1 MNDVFLTPRN
11 CELANHADDSTVYL
25 FDKNIDYI
33 MTSLNQEFAVL
44 SNCFQKN
51 VLSLNPPDK
60 CSFVLYGLNDE
71 LETDVS
77 SDNVT
82 IEKKNQEEKV
92 LGVVIDSKLD
102 FMHFI
107 SFTKNVNIELNALYR
122 VQK

>member
-11 CELANHADDSTVYL
+11 CELANHADDSTMYL

-82 IEKKNQEEKV
+82 IEKK
-92 LGVVIDSKLD
+92 
-102 FMHFI
+102 
-107 SFTKNVNIELNALYR
+107 TKKKKYWGSLLIASLTLCILLALP
-122 VQK
+122 KM